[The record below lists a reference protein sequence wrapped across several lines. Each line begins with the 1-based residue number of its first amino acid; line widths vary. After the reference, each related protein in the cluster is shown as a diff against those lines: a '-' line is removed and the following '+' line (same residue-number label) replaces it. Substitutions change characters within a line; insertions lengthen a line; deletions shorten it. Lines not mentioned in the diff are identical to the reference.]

1 MSKHES
7 FLNSVN
13 QIITEVKHRKIGHLS
28 TGKQCLTSN
37 IIPVNGHELINFGSC
52 SYLGLEFDDRL
63 KNAAKNAIDCY
74 GTQFS
79 ASRAYMS
86 CGLYDELEEKFRSI
100 FNAPSIVSPTTTL
113 GHIAT
118 IPTLVNDKDAV
129 ILDHQVHSSVQNA
142 VSLLKPRGIKV
153 EMIRHNNMEMLE
165 EKITEL
171 SKTHTRIWYMADGI
185 YSMYGDGAPL
195 KKIEELLNKYDSFH
209 FYVDD
214 AHGMSCFGKHGS
226 GYVMENMKL
235 HPKMVMAVSLA
246 KAFAT
251 GGSVLVFPD
260 AKTAQLVRNCGGPLI
275 TSGPMQPAALGAAI
289 ASANIHLSPEIKQ
302 MQATLHENIHYTND
316 LMHEYNLP
324 LVMNNVSPVFFIGV
338 GLPKVG
344 YNLIQRLMND
354 GFYTNIGIF
363 PAVPL
368 KNTGVRFTITRLH
381 TKEQIK
387 AMADAL
393 KHHLP
398 QVLEEENYSM
408 EAIYKSFQMKK
419 KPVVDESERLL
430 TKISRSVQI
439 HLSHSKSISEIEPEW
454 NKMVPSGSMISSE
467 NLLLLEKSF
476 TGNKATEA
484 NWEFDYLTVRDE
496 NNHVVACTMLT
507 TTLVKD
513 DMMSD
518 RETSRIMES
527 IRVNKD
533 KYYMTSKY
541 MYMGTI
547 GTEGEHLFI
556 DKEHIQWKEALRLI
570 LNKTQELGEA
580 YGVSNLII
588 RDFDGKDTV
597 LTQLFMENGYI
608 EQELPENNELS
619 IEGITDDAS
628 YFASLSSSQKKHYRY
643 YVKKHEDKYDVVV
656 SSSVS
661 EKELE
666 HLYRLYVNVQQRSL
680 DINTFAFPF
689 SLFKQMNEAKNWEII
704 QLKLKEGFNYEGVEQ
719 PIGVMFNCISGSAYH
734 FVLVGID
741 YTYQEQFMPYKQAIN
756 QVVKRAISLGC
767 KTVHMGFTTSEVKR
781 KFGAQQVNR
790 VCYVQTK
797 DHFAMEAISAMSK
810 SSMS

>member
-1 MSKHES
+1 MSRHET

-13 QIITEVKHRKIGHLS
+13 QIITEVKNRKIGHLS

-37 IIPVNGHELINFGSC
+37 IIPVNGNELINFGSC
-52 SYLGLEFDDRL
+52 SYLGLEFDERL
-63 KNAAKNAIDCY
+63 KNAAKSALDCY

-86 CGLYDELEEKFRSI
+86 CGLYDELEEKFQHI
-100 FNAPSIVSPTTTL
+100 FNAPAIVSPTTTL

-118 IPTLVNDKDAV
+118 IPTLVHDKDAV

-153 EMIRHNNMEMLE
+153 DMVRHNNMEMLE
-165 EKITEL
+165 EKIIEL
-171 SKTHTRIWYMADGI
+171 SKTHERVWYMADGI

-195 KKIEELLNKYDSFH
+195 QKIEELLNKYECFH

-226 GYVMENMKL
+226 GYVLENMKL
-235 HPKMVMAVSLA
+235 HPKMVLAVSLA

-251 GGSVLVFPD
+251 GGSVLIFPNE
-260 AKTAQLVRNCGGPLI
+260 KTAQLVRNCGGPLI

-289 ASANIHLSPEIKQ
+289 ASADIHLSNEINY
-302 MQATLHENIHYTND
+302 MQGELHDNIHYTNQ
-316 LMHEYNLP
+316 LMQEYNLP
-324 LVMNNVSPVFFIGV
+324 LVMNNVSPVFFVGV

-344 YNLIQRLMND
+344 YNLIQKLMNE

-387 AMADAL
+387 AMADAM
-393 KHHLP
+393 KHYLP

-408 EAIYKSFQMKK
+408 EAIYKSFHMKK
-419 KPVVDESERLL
+419 QPVTDDNEKLL
-430 TKISRSVQI
+430 NQISRSVEI
-439 HLSHSKSISEIEPEW
+439 HLTHTKSVTEIEKEW
-454 NKMVPSGSMISSE
+454 NAMVPAGSMISAD
-467 NLLLLEKSF
+467 NLQLLEKSF
-476 TGNKATEA
+476 TNQPVEES
-484 NWEFDYLTVRDE
+484 NWEFDYLSVRDE
-496 NNHVVACTMLT
+496 NNDVVACTMLT
-507 TTLVKD
+507 TTMVKD

-518 RETSRIMES
+518 RETSRVMES
-527 IRVNKD
+527 IRMNKD

-556 DKEHIQWKEALRLI
+556 NKEHVQWKEALRLI

-588 RDFDGKDTV
+588 RDFDGKDEV

-608 EQELPENNELS
+608 TQELPENNELLL
-619 IEGITDDAS
+619 EGITNDET

-643 YVKKHEDKYDVVV
+643 YVKKHEDKYDVIV

-661 EKELE
+661 EKELK
-666 HLYRLYVNVQQRSL
+666 HLYELYLNVQQKSL
-680 DINTFAFPF
+680 DINTFAFPY
-689 SLFKQMNEAKNWEII
+689 SLFQQMNANANWEII
-704 QLKLKEGFNYEGVEQ
+704 QLKLKDEFNYEGVEQ
-719 PIGVMFNCISGSAYH
+719 PIAVMFNCISGNAYH

-756 QVVKRAISLGC
+756 QVVKRAIALKC

-781 KFGAQQVNR
+781 KFGARQVNR

-797 DHFAMEAISAMSK
+797 DHYAMEAISAMSK
-810 SSMS
+810 SSIS